1 MHNHYINTKEYKM
14 DNLNLE
20 ISHLVK
26 LCNEKSF
33 DKALI
38 EFKSLIKKNVKDPI
52 LYNLGGVINVSLKNF
67 EDAIDCF
74 SKSLKINP
82 NYAEAN
88 NNMGALLKTIG
99 RTKDSVAYF
108 EKAIS
113 IKPNFSNAYNNLG
126 ASYNAMGKWDLALEN
141 YHKCLKINPNEKD
154 SSNNLINLLTFY
166 EPEKE
171 DLNSITKTNS
181 LLKKNNFIFNEKKQI
196 TDNQVINYFNTA
208 NNIVLKNL
216 NETEYNFTEIFRKN
230 TTNLNCKRH
239 FEVFNKFNIIPEFCF
254 SCYKVQVEPKNIIDL
269 IKLYIVFDKLN
280 LNKNNSR
287 KSFIEVRPNI
297 GGAYKGLIYCTGLE
311 EAEKIENLI
320 TPIIKTVINNE
331 TPISIKRGCS
341 EFAISYPKY
350 KDKKSS
356 MEYEKPWKEKE
367 NIIDKQ
373 QLNKEE
379 IILKDTI
386 TGFALNDFLIMK
398 NWMMYAKKI
407 NDINYQKFD
416 YDINISKYMEWE
428 LSRQIEFRKNQY
440 NKKH

>member
-1 MHNHYINTKEYKM
+1 M
-14 DNLNLE
+14 DNLNLK
-20 ISHLVK
+20 ISHLVN

-38 EFKSLIKKNVKDPI
+38 EFKSIITKNVKDPI

-108 EKAIS
+108 EKAIN
-113 IKPNFSNAYNNLG
+113 IKPDFSNAYNNLG
-126 ASYNAMGKWDLALEN
+126 ASYNVMGKWDLALEN
-141 YHKCLKINPNEKD
+141 YNKCLKINPNEKD

-166 EPEKE
+166 EPEQK

-196 TDNQVINYFNTA
+196 TDNQIINYFNTA

-216 NETEYNFTEIFRKN
+216 NETEYDFTEIFRKN
-230 TTNLNCKRH
+230 TINLNCKRH

-254 SCYKVQVEPKNIIDL
+254 SCYKVQVEPKNLIDL

-320 TPIIKTVINNE
+320 TPIIKTTINNE
-331 TPISIKRGCS
+331 TTISIKRGCS
-341 EFAISYPKY
+341 EFAISYPKF
-350 KDKKSS
+350 KDKKSN
-356 MEYEKPWKEKE
+356 MEYEKTWKEKE

-379 IILKDTI
+379 IILNDTI
-386 TGFALNDFLIMK
+386 SGFTLNDFLIMK
-398 NWMMYAKKI
+398 NWLMYAKKI
-407 NDINYQKFD
+407 NDINYEKFD
-416 YDINISKYMEWE
+416 CDINISKYMEWE
-428 LSRQIEFRKNQY
+428 LSRQIDFRKNEY
-440 NKKH
+440 S

>member
-1 MHNHYINTKEYKM
+1 M

-38 EFKSLIKKNVKDPI
+38 EFKSLITKNIKDPI
-52 LYNLGGVINVSLKNF
+52 LYNLGGVINASLKKF

-99 RTKDSVAYF
+99 RTKDSVSYF
-108 EKAIS
+108 EKAIN
-113 IKPNFSNAYNNLG
+113 IKPDFSNAYNNLG
-126 ASYNAMGKWDLALEN
+126 ASYNVMGKWDLALEN

-166 EPEKE
+166 DPEKE

-181 LLKKNNFIFNEKKQI
+181 LLKKNIFIFDKKKQI
-196 TDNQVINYFNTA
+196 TDDQIVSYFSAA

-216 NETEYNFTEIFRKN
+216 NETEYDFTEIFRKN
-230 TTNLNCKRH
+230 TINLNCKRH

-254 SCYKVQVEPKNIIDL
+254 SCYKVQVEPKNLIDL

-287 KSFIEVRPNI
+287 KSFVEVRPNI

-320 TPIIKTVINNE
+320 TPIIKTTINNE

-373 QLNKEE
+373 RLNKEE

-386 TGFALNDFLIMK
+386 SGFTLNDFLIMK

-407 NDINYQKFD
+407 NDINYEKFD
-416 YDINISKYMEWE
+416 CDINISKYMEWE
-428 LSRQIEFRKNQY
+428 LSRQIDFRRSEY
-440 NKKH
+440 NKNC

>member
-1 MHNHYINTKEYKM
+1 M

-38 EFKSLIKKNVKDPI
+38 EFKSLITENDKDPI
-52 LYNLGGVINVSLKNF
+52 IYNLGGVINVSLRNF
-67 EDAIDCF
+67 ENAIDCF
-74 SKSLKINP
+74 SKSLRINP

-99 RTKDSVAYF
+99 RTKESVAYF
-108 EKAIS
+108 EKAIN
-113 IKPNFSNAYNNLG
+113 IKPDFSNAYNNLG
-126 ASYNAMGKWDLALEN
+126 ASYNVMGKWDLALEN

-166 EPEKE
+166 NPQKE

-181 LLKKNNFIFNEKKQI
+181 LLKMNNFIFHEKKRI
-196 TDNQVINYFNTA
+196 TDDQIINYFNTA

-216 NETEYNFTEIFRKN
+216 NETEYDFTEIFRKN
-230 TTNLNCKRH
+230 TINLNCKRH

-254 SCYKVQVEPKNIIDL
+254 SCYKVQVEPKNLIDL

-320 TPIIKTVINNE
+320 NPIIKTAINNE

-341 EFAISYPKY
+341 EFAISYPKF
-350 KDKKSS
+350 KDKKNN
-356 MEYEKPWKEKE
+356 MNYEKSWKDKE

-373 QLNKEE
+373 QFNKEE

-386 TGFALNDFLIMK
+386 SGFTLNDFLIMK

-407 NDINYQKFD
+407 NDTNYEKFD
-416 YDINISKYMEWE
+416 CDINISKHMEWE
-428 LSRQIEFRKNQY
+428 LSRQIDFRKSEY
-440 NKKH
+440 NKNH

>member
-1 MHNHYINTKEYKM
+1 M

-38 EFKSLIKKNVKDPI
+38 EFKSLITKNIKDPI
-52 LYNLGGVINVSLKNF
+52 LYNLGGVINASLKKF

-99 RTKDSVAYF
+99 RTKESVAYF
-108 EKAIS
+108 EKAIN
-113 IKPNFSNAYNNLG
+113 IKPDFSNAYNNLG
-126 ASYNAMGKWDLALEN
+126 ASYNVMGKWDLALEN

-196 TDNQVINYFNTA
+196 TDEQIVGYFNTA

-254 SCYKVQVEPKNIIDL
+254 SCYKVQVEPRNLIDL

-320 TPIIKTVINNE
+320 NPIIKTAINNE

-341 EFAISYPKY
+341 EFAISYPKF
-350 KDKKSS
+350 KDKKSN
-356 MEYEKPWKEKE
+356 MEYENPWKEKE

-373 QLNKEE
+373 RLNKEE
-379 IILKDTI
+379 VVLKDTI
-386 TGFALNDFLIMK
+386 TGFTLNDFLIMK

-407 NDINYQKFD
+407 NDTNYEKFD
-416 YDINISKYMEWE
+416 CDINISKHMEWE
-428 LSRQIEFRKNQY
+428 LSRQIDFRKSEY
-440 NKKH
+440 NKNH

>member
-1 MHNHYINTKEYKM
+1 M

-38 EFKSLIKKNVKDPI
+38 EFKSLITKNIKDPI
-52 LYNLGGVINVSLKNF
+52 LYNLGGVINASLKKF

-99 RTKDSVAYF
+99 RTKESVAYF
-108 EKAIS
+108 EKAIN
-113 IKPNFSNAYNNLG
+113 IKPDFSNAYNNLG
-126 ASYNAMGKWDLALEN
+126 ASYNVMGKWDLALEN

-196 TDNQVINYFNTA
+196 TDEQIVGYFNTA

-254 SCYKVQVEPKNIIDL
+254 SCYKVQVEPRNLIDL

-320 TPIIKTVINNE
+320 TPIIKTTINNE
-331 TPISIKRGCS
+331 TTISIKRGCS
-341 EFAISYPKY
+341 EFAISYPKF
-350 KDKKSS
+350 KDKKSN
-356 MEYEKPWKEKE
+356 MEYENPWKEKE

-373 QLNKEE
+373 RLNKEE

-386 TGFALNDFLIMK
+386 SGFTLNDFLIMK

-407 NDINYQKFD
+407 NDTNYEKFD
-416 YDINISKYMEWE
+416 CDINISKHMEWE
-428 LSRQIEFRKNQY
+428 LSRQIDFRKSEY
-440 NKKH
+440 NKNH

>member
-1 MHNHYINTKEYKM
+1 M

-38 EFKSLIKKNVKDPI
+38 EFKSLITKNIKDPI
-52 LYNLGGVINVSLKNF
+52 LYNLGGVINASLKKF

-99 RTKDSVAYF
+99 RTKESVAYF
-108 EKAIS
+108 EKAIN
-113 IKPNFSNAYNNLG
+113 IKPDFSNAYNNLG
-126 ASYNAMGKWDLALEN
+126 ASYNVMGKWDLALEN

-196 TDNQVINYFNTA
+196 TDEQIVGYFNTA

-254 SCYKVQVEPKNIIDL
+254 SCYKVQVEPRNLIDL

-320 TPIIKTVINNE
+320 NPIIKTAINNE

-341 EFAISYPKY
+341 EFAISYPKF
-350 KDKKSS
+350 KDKKSN
-356 MEYEKPWKEKE
+356 MEYEKTWKEKE

-379 IILKDTI
+379 IILNDTI
-386 TGFALNDFLIMK
+386 SGFTLNDFLIMK
-398 NWMMYAKKI
+398 NWLMYAKKI
-407 NDINYQKFD
+407 NDINYEKFD
-416 YDINISKYMEWE
+416 CDINISKYMEWE
-428 LSRQIEFRKNQY
+428 LSRQIDFRRSEY
-440 NKKH
+440 NKNH

>member
-1 MHNHYINTKEYKM
+1 M

-38 EFKSLIKKNVKDPI
+38 EFKSLIKKNVEDPI

-108 EKAIS
+108 EKAIN
-113 IKPNFSNAYNNLG
+113 IKPDFSNAYNNLG
-126 ASYNAMGKWDLALEN
+126 ASYNVMGKWDLALEN

-166 EPEKE
+166 EPEKK

-196 TDNQVINYFNTA
+196 TDNQIINYFNTA

-216 NETEYNFTEIFRKN
+216 NETEYDFTEIFRKN
-230 TTNLNCKRH
+230 TINLNCKRH

-254 SCYKVQVEPKNIIDL
+254 SCYKVQVEPKNLIDL

-287 KSFIEVRPNI
+287 KSFVEVRPNI

-320 TPIIKTVINNE
+320 TPIIKTTINNE
-331 TPISIKRGCS
+331 TTISIKRGCS
-341 EFAISYPKY
+341 EFAISYPKF
-350 KDKKSS
+350 KDKKSN

-373 QLNKEE
+373 RLNKEE

-386 TGFALNDFLIMK
+386 SGFTLNDFLIMK

-407 NDINYQKFD
+407 NDINYEKFD
-416 YDINISKYMEWE
+416 CDINISKYMEWE
-428 LSRQIEFRKNQY
+428 LSRQINFRRSEY
-440 NKKH
+440 NKNH

>member
-1 MHNHYINTKEYKM
+1 M

-38 EFKSLIKKNVKDPI
+38 EFKSLITKNIKDPI

-67 EDAIDCF
+67 KDAIDCF

-99 RTKDSVAYF
+99 RTKESVAYF
-108 EKAIS
+108 EKAIN
-113 IKPNFSNAYNNLG
+113 IKPDFSNAYNNLG
-126 ASYNAMGKWDLALEN
+126 ASYNVMGKWDLALEN

-196 TDNQVINYFNTA
+196 TDEQIVGYFNTA

-254 SCYKVQVEPKNIIDL
+254 SCYKVQVEPKNLIDL

-287 KSFIEVRPNI
+287 KSFVEVRPNI

-320 TPIIKTVINNE
+320 TPIIKTTINNE
-331 TPISIKRGCS
+331 TTISIKRGCS
-341 EFAISYPKY
+341 EFAISYPKF
-350 KDKKSS
+350 KDKKSN
-356 MEYEKPWKEKE
+356 MEYEKTWKEKE

-379 IILKDTI
+379 IILNDTI
-386 TGFALNDFLIMK
+386 SGFTLNDFLIMK

-407 NDINYQKFD
+407 NDTNYEKFD
-416 YDINISKYMEWE
+416 CDINISKHMEWE
-428 LSRQIEFRKNQY
+428 LSRQIDFRKSEY
-440 NKKH
+440 NKNH

>member
-1 MHNHYINTKEYKM
+1 M

-38 EFKSLIKKNVKDPI
+38 EFKSLITKNVKDPI

-108 EKAIS
+108 EKAIN
-113 IKPNFSNAYNNLG
+113 IKPDFSNAYNNLG
-126 ASYNAMGKWDLALEN
+126 ASYNVMGKWDLALEN
-141 YHKCLKINPNEKD
+141 YNKCLKINPNEKD

-166 EPEKE
+166 EPEQK

-196 TDNQVINYFNTA
+196 TDNQIINYFNTA

-216 NETEYNFTEIFRKN
+216 NETEYDFTEIFRKN
-230 TTNLNCKRH
+230 TINLNCKRH

-254 SCYKVQVEPKNIIDL
+254 SCYKVQVEPKNLIDL

-287 KSFIEVRPNI
+287 KSFVEVRPNI

-320 TPIIKTVINNE
+320 TPIIKTTINNE
-331 TPISIKRGCS
+331 TTISIKRGCS
-341 EFAISYPKY
+341 EFAISYPKF
-350 KDKKSS
+350 KDKKSN
-356 MEYEKPWKEKE
+356 MEYEKTWKEKE

-379 IILKDTI
+379 IILNDTI
-386 TGFALNDFLIMK
+386 SGFTLNDFLIMK
-398 NWMMYAKKI
+398 NWLMYAKKI
-407 NDINYQKFD
+407 NDINYEKFD
-416 YDINISKYMEWE
+416 CDINISKYMEWE
-428 LSRQIEFRKNQY
+428 LSRQINFRRSEY
-440 NKKH
+440 NKNH

>member
-1 MHNHYINTKEYKM
+1 M

-38 EFKSLIKKNVKDPI
+38 EFKSLITKNIKDPI

-74 SKSLKINP
+74 SKSLIINP
-82 NYAEAN
+82 SYAEAN

-99 RTKDSVAYF
+99 RTKESVAYF
-108 EKAIS
+108 EKAIN
-113 IKPNFSNAYNNLG
+113 IKPDFSNAYNNLG
-126 ASYNAMGKWDLALEN
+126 ASYNVMGKWDLALEN
-141 YHKCLKINPNEKD
+141 YNKCLKINPNEKD

-166 EPEKE
+166 EPEQK

-196 TDNQVINYFNTA
+196 TDNQIINYFNTA

-216 NETEYNFTEIFRKN
+216 NETEYDFTEIFRKN
-230 TTNLNCKRH
+230 TINLNCKRH

-254 SCYKVQVEPKNIIDL
+254 SCYKVQVEPKNLIDL

-320 TPIIKTVINNE
+320 TPIIKTTINNE
-331 TPISIKRGCS
+331 TTISIKRGCS
-341 EFAISYPKY
+341 EFAISYPKF
-350 KDKKSS
+350 KDKKSN
-356 MEYEKPWKEKE
+356 MEYEKTWKEKE

-379 IILKDTI
+379 IILNDTI
-386 TGFALNDFLIMK
+386 SGFTLNDFLIMK
-398 NWMMYAKKI
+398 NWLMYAKKI
-407 NDINYQKFD
+407 NDINYEKFD
-416 YDINISKYMEWE
+416 CDINISKYMEWE
-428 LSRQIEFRKNQY
+428 LSRQINFRRSEY
-440 NKKH
+440 NKNH

>member
-1 MHNHYINTKEYKM
+1 M

-38 EFKSLIKKNVKDPI
+38 EFNSLIKKNVKDPI

-74 SKSLKINP
+74 SKSLIINP

-108 EKAIS
+108 EKAIN
-113 IKPNFSNAYNNLG
+113 IKPDFSNAYNNLG
-126 ASYNAMGKWDLALEN
+126 ASYNVMGKWDLALEN
-141 YHKCLKINPNEKD
+141 YIKCLKINPNEKD

-166 EPEKE
+166 EPEKK

-196 TDNQVINYFNTA
+196 TDNQIINYFNTA

-216 NETEYNFTEIFRKN
+216 NETEYDFTEIFRKN
-230 TTNLNCKRH
+230 TINLNCKRH

-254 SCYKVQVEPKNIIDL
+254 SCYKVQVEPKNLIDL

-287 KSFIEVRPNI
+287 KSFVEVRPNI

-320 TPIIKTVINNE
+320 TPIIKTTINNE
-331 TPISIKRGCS
+331 TTISIKRGCS
-341 EFAISYPKY
+341 EFAISYPKF
-350 KDKKSS
+350 KDKKSN
-356 MEYEKPWKEKE
+356 MEYEKTWKEKE

-379 IILKDTI
+379 IILNDTI
-386 TGFALNDFLIMK
+386 SGFTLNDFLIMK
-398 NWMMYAKKI
+398 NWLMYAKKI
-407 NDINYQKFD
+407 NDINYEKFD
-416 YDINISKYMEWE
+416 CDINISKHMEWE
-428 LSRQIEFRKNQY
+428 LSRQIDFRKSEY
-440 NKKH
+440 NKNH

>member
-1 MHNHYINTKEYKM
+1 M

-38 EFKSLIKKNVKDPI
+38 EFKSLITKNVKDPI

-108 EKAIS
+108 EKAIN
-113 IKPNFSNAYNNLG
+113 IKPDFSNAYNNLG
-126 ASYNAMGKWDLALEN
+126 ASYNVMGKWDLALEN
-141 YHKCLKINPNEKD
+141 YIKCLKINPNEKD

-166 EPEKE
+166 EPEQK

-196 TDNQVINYFNTA
+196 TDNQIINYFNTA

-216 NETEYNFTEIFRKN
+216 NETEYDFTEIFRKN
-230 TTNLNCKRH
+230 TINLNCKRH

-254 SCYKVQVEPKNIIDL
+254 SCYKVQVEPKNLIDL

-320 TPIIKTVINNE
+320 TPIIKTTINNE
-331 TPISIKRGCS
+331 TTISIKRGCS
-341 EFAISYPKY
+341 EFAISYPKF
-350 KDKKSS
+350 KDKKSN
-356 MEYEKPWKEKE
+356 MEYEKTWKEKE

-379 IILKDTI
+379 IILNDTI
-386 TGFALNDFLIMK
+386 SGFTLNDFLIMK

-407 NDINYQKFD
+407 NDINYEKFD
-416 YDINISKYMEWE
+416 CDINISKYMEWE
-428 LSRQIEFRKNQY
+428 LSRQINFRRSEY
-440 NKKH
+440 NKNH

>member
-1 MHNHYINTKEYKM
+1 M

-38 EFKSLIKKNVKDPI
+38 EFKSLITKNVKDPI

-99 RTKDSVAYF
+99 RTKESVAYF
-108 EKAIS
+108 EKAIN
-113 IKPNFSNAYNNLG
+113 IKPDFSNAYNNLG
-126 ASYNAMGKWDLALEN
+126 ASYNVMGKWDLALEN

-166 EPEKE
+166 EPKKK

-181 LLKKNNFIFNEKKQI
+181 LLKNNNFIFNEKKQI
-196 TDNQVINYFNTA
+196 TDDQIVSYFNAA

-230 TTNLNCKRH
+230 TINLNCKRH

-254 SCYKVQVEPKNIIDL
+254 SCYKVQVEPKNLIDL

-287 KSFIEVRPNI
+287 KSFIEVRPSI
-297 GGAYKGLIYCTGLE
+297 GGSYKGLIYCTGLE

-320 TPIIKTVINNE
+320 TPIIKIVINNE

-341 EFAISYPKY
+341 EFAISYPKF
-350 KDKKSS
+350 KDKKSN

-373 QLNKEE
+373 RLNKEE

-386 TGFALNDFLIMK
+386 SGFTLNDFLIMK

-407 NDINYQKFD
+407 NDINYEKFD
-416 YDINISKYMEWE
+416 CDINISKYMEWE
-428 LSRQIEFRKNQY
+428 LSRQIDFRRSEY
-440 NKKH
+440 NKNC

>member
-1 MHNHYINTKEYKM
+1 M

-38 EFKSLIKKNVKDPI
+38 EFKSLITKNIKDPI
-52 LYNLGGVINVSLKNF
+52 LYNLGGVINASLKKF

-108 EKAIS
+108 EKAIN
-113 IKPNFSNAYNNLG
+113 IKPDFSNAYNNLG
-126 ASYNAMGKWDLALEN
+126 ASYNVMGKWDLALEN
-141 YHKCLKINPNEKD
+141 YNKCLKINPNEKD

-166 EPEKE
+166 EPEQK

-196 TDNQVINYFNTA
+196 TDNQIINYFNTA

-216 NETEYNFTEIFRKN
+216 NETEYDFTEIFRKN
-230 TTNLNCKRH
+230 TINLNCKRH

-254 SCYKVQVEPKNIIDL
+254 SCYKVQVEPKNLIDL

-287 KSFIEVRPNI
+287 KSFVEVRPNI

-320 TPIIKTVINNE
+320 TPIIKTTINNE
-331 TPISIKRGCS
+331 TTISIKRGCS
-341 EFAISYPKY
+341 EFAISYPKF
-350 KDKKSS
+350 KDKKSN
-356 MEYEKPWKEKE
+356 MEYEKTWKEKE

-379 IILKDTI
+379 IILNDTI
-386 TGFALNDFLIMK
+386 SGFTLNDFLIMK
-398 NWMMYAKKI
+398 NWLMYAKKI
-407 NDINYQKFD
+407 NDINYEKFD
-416 YDINISKYMEWE
+416 CDINISKYMEWE
-428 LSRQIEFRKNQY
+428 LSRQINFRRSEY
-440 NKKH
+440 NKNH

>member
-1 MHNHYINTKEYKM
+1 M

-38 EFKSLIKKNVKDPI
+38 EFKSLITKNVKDPI

-99 RTKDSVAYF
+99 QTKDSVAYF
-108 EKAIS
+108 EKAIN
-113 IKPNFSNAYNNLG
+113 IKPDFSNAYNNLG
-126 ASYNAMGKWDLALEN
+126 ASYNVMGKWDLALEN
-141 YHKCLKINPNEKD
+141 YNKCLKINPNEKD

-166 EPEKE
+166 EPEQK

-196 TDNQVINYFNTA
+196 TDNQIINYFNTA

-216 NETEYNFTEIFRKN
+216 NETEYDFTEIFRKN
-230 TTNLNCKRH
+230 TINLNCKRH

-254 SCYKVQVEPKNIIDL
+254 SCYKVQVEPKNLIDL
-269 IKLYIVFDKLN
+269 IKLYIVFDKLK

-287 KSFIEVRPNI
+287 KSFVEVRPNI

-320 TPIIKTVINNE
+320 TPIIKTTINNE
-331 TPISIKRGCS
+331 TTISIKRGCS
-341 EFAISYPKY
+341 EFAISYPKF
-350 KDKKSS
+350 KDKKNN
-356 MEYEKPWKEKE
+356 MEYEKTWKEKE

-379 IILKDTI
+379 IILNDTI
-386 TGFALNDFLIMK
+386 SGFTLNDFLIMK

-407 NDINYQKFD
+407 NDINYEKFD
-416 YDINISKYMEWE
+416 CDINISKYMEWE
-428 LSRQIEFRKNQY
+428 LSRQINFRRSEY
-440 NKKH
+440 NKNH

>member
-1 MHNHYINTKEYKM
+1 M
-14 DNLNLE
+14 DNLNLK
-20 ISHLVK
+20 ISHLVN

-38 EFKSLIKKNVKDPI
+38 EFKSLITKNIKDPI

-99 RTKDSVAYF
+99 RTKDSVSYF
-108 EKAIS
+108 EKAIN
-113 IKPNFSNAYNNLG
+113 IKPDFSNAYNNLG
-126 ASYNAMGKWDLALEN
+126 ASYNVMGKWDLALEN

-166 EPEKE
+166 DPEKE

-181 LLKKNNFIFNEKKQI
+181 LLKKNIFIFDKKKQI
-196 TDNQVINYFNTA
+196 TDDQIVSYFSAA

-230 TTNLNCKRH
+230 AINLNCKRH

-254 SCYKVQVEPKNIIDL
+254 SCYKVQVEPKNLIDL
-269 IKLYIVFDKLN
+269 IKLYIVFDQLI

-320 TPIIKTVINNE
+320 TPIIKTTINNE
-331 TPISIKRGCS
+331 TTISIKRGCS
-341 EFAISYPKY
+341 EFAISYPKF
-350 KDKKSS
+350 KDKKSN
-356 MEYEKPWKEKE
+356 MEYENPWKEKE

-373 QLNKEE
+373 RLNKEE
-379 IILKDTI
+379 VVLKDTI
-386 TGFALNDFLIMK
+386 TGFTLNDFLIMK
-398 NWMMYAKKI
+398 NWLMYAKKI
-407 NDINYQKFD
+407 NDINYEKFD
-416 YDINISKYMEWE
+416 CDINISKYMEWE
-428 LSRQIEFRKNQY
+428 LSRQIDFRRSEY
-440 NKKH
+440 NKNH

>member
-1 MHNHYINTKEYKM
+1 M

-38 EFKSLIKKNVKDPI
+38 EFKSLIIKNVKDPI

-108 EKAIS
+108 EKAIN
-113 IKPNFSNAYNNLG
+113 IKPDFSNAYNNLG
-126 ASYNAMGKWDLALEN
+126 ASYNVMGKWDLALEN
-141 YHKCLKINPNEKD
+141 YNKCLKINPNEKD

-166 EPEKE
+166 EPEKK

-196 TDNQVINYFNTA
+196 TDNQIINYFNTA

-216 NETEYNFTEIFRKN
+216 NETEYDFTEIFRKN
-230 TTNLNCKRH
+230 TINLNCKRH

-254 SCYKVQVEPKNIIDL
+254 SCYKVQVEPKNLIDL

-287 KSFIEVRPNI
+287 KSFVEVRPNI

-320 TPIIKTVINNE
+320 TPIIKTTINNE
-331 TPISIKRGCS
+331 TTISIKRGCS
-341 EFAISYPKY
+341 EFAISYPKF
-350 KDKKSS
+350 KDKKSN
-356 MEYEKPWKEKE
+356 MEYEKTWKEKE

-379 IILKDTI
+379 IILNDTI
-386 TGFALNDFLIMK
+386 SGFTLNDFLIMK

-407 NDINYQKFD
+407 NDINYEKFD
-416 YDINISKYMEWE
+416 CDINISKYMEWE
-428 LSRQIEFRKNQY
+428 LSRQINFRRSEY
-440 NKKH
+440 NKNH